1 MPRRSRAVHRESVA
15 TALAT
20 RTEDWGTEFH
30 VRPLVIV
37 LPAGRTPIAPWEAQL
52 HHGAL
57 GVLPASRY
65 PAARD
70 HTKTIS
76 ECLAAGFAIELDEGE
91 LGTMRRAVA
100 GAGAQRSLPPG
111 LARLRDALRLD

>member
-1 MPRRSRAVHRESVA
+1 VA

-20 RTEDWGTEFH
+20 RTEDWGNEFH

-37 LPAGRTPIAPWEAQL
+37 LPAGRTTIAASEAQL
-52 HHGAL
+52 LLAAL
-57 GVLPASRY
+57 RLLPPSRY
-65 PAARD
+65 PEARPLG
-70 HTKTIS
+70 KSIAR
-76 ECLAAGFAIELDEGE
+76 CLARGFAIELGEGE

-100 GAGAQRSLPPG
+100 GVGARRPLPPG